1 MLKELY
7 YIIFI
12 YKILPPQWFPSLVS
26 PSVTYGGVFSGHLLS
41 WKNTHIQSI
50 CSAKNDTSKKIRTN
64 FGTKDTGQEPRKL
77 NVAGPTMVGGPSVE
91 HPMLFFVLVKLK
103 VIMELEDRWLCLNY
117 QRNRASTINDNDYQ
131 HQTLHPVTVLFSP
144 KFEVQI
150 DINLISLT
158 RFQFA
163 MGSNMYEKT
172 IHVL

>member
-12 YKILPPQWFPSLVS
+12 YKILLPPLVS
-26 PSVTYGGVFSGHLLS
+26 PLVTNGGVFSGYIAIMEKPRTS
-41 WKNTHIQSI
+41 SQFVQPRTTHQTRSGLIL
-50 CSAKNDTSKKIRTN
+50 AL
-64 FGTKDTGQEPRKL
+64 GEHAGQEPRKF
-77 NVAGPTMVGGPSVE
+77 NVAGPTMVGGPSVGD
-91 HPMLFFVLVKLK
+91 PMLFSVLVKLK
-103 VIMELEDRWLCLNY
+103 GIMELEDRWLCLNY
-117 QRNRASTINDNDYQ
+117 QRNRASTLNDNDYQ

-158 RFQFA
+158 RFQCA
-163 MGSNMYEKT
+163 TGTDMYEKT